1 MKFRNKKKT
10 IIKAARREYLK
21 SKQTQTQININYE
34 NKNLQILYYSRIISQ
49 ILGAYHI
56 VILILILKKRKKNKL
71 KKQRLM

>member
-21 SKQTQTQININYE
+21 SKQTQININYE